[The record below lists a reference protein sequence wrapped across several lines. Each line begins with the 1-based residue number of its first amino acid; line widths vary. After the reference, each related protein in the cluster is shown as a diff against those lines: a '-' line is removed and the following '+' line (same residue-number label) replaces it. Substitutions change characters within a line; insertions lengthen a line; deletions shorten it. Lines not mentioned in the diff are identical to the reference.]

1 MGGFKMSKKHHK
13 KPVYDYTV
21 PAAAPEFWKTE
32 VNIDYFI
39 ETYGTNLD
47 PHKAEMI
54 ADIENWKNYYLNNNP
69 SAGEIL
75 DVVFLTHLADHIR
88 NDELPEYVS
97 FPVKE
102 IYETCKKYNVAPPII
117 TLDDEDPEE

>member
-1 MGGFKMSKKHHK
+1 M
-13 KPVYDYTV
+13 
-21 PAAAPEFWKTE
+21 
-32 VNIDYFI
+32 
-39 ETYGTNLD
+39 D

-88 NDELPEYVS
+88 NDELPEWVA

-117 TLDDEDPEE
+117 TSDDEDPEE

>member
-1 MGGFKMSKKHHK
+1 MGKRSTKT
-13 KPVYDYTV
+13 PVYDYTV
-21 PAAAPEFWKTE
+21 PATAPEFWHQK
-32 VNIDYFI
+32 VNIDHFI

-54 ADIENWKNYYLNNNP
+54 ADIENWKNHYLSNDP
-69 SAGEIL
+69 SAYEIL
-75 DVVFLTHLADHIR
+75 TVVFLTHLADHIR

-97 FPVKE
+97 FPVME

-117 TLDDEDPEE
+117 TAEPED